1 MVTAGMVIAAGGGRR
16 IGGPEALL
24 LLQDGKPLVDLAI
37 ETVRDAGCEPVF
49 VVLGAA
55 ADEVRATAELKG
67 ASVVVDKT
75 WGRGIGS
82 SLRVG
87 LEAVAGTEVDAVVVV
102 TLDMPGVTVHAV
114 RRVAALPYA
123 DVLVCATYEGRRSF
137 PMLLGRRH
145 WPGISTVAHAD
156 TGARPYLLA
165 HKHEVVDVACDRIA
179 DGAKLESPE
188 AVAAFKLTIPEQRAT
203 PDR

>member
-1 MVTAGMVIAAGGGRR
+1 MVIAAGGGRR

-24 LLQDGKPLVDLAI
+24 RQGGTPLVDLAI
-37 ETVRDAGCEPVF
+37 ETVRGAGCEPVV

-55 ADEVRATAELKG
+55 ADEVRAAAELKG

-87 LEAVAGTEVDAVVVV
+87 LTAVTDTAADAVVVV
-102 TLDMPGVTVHAV
+102 PVDMPGVTAHAV

-123 DVLVCATYEGRRSF
+123 DVLVCATYEGRRSY
-137 PMLLGRRH
+137 PMLLGRKH
-145 WPGISTVAHAD
+145 WSGISTVAHAD

-165 HKHEVVDVACDRIA
+165 HKHEVLDVACDRIA
-179 DGAKLESPE
+179 DGARLESPE
-188 AVAAFKLTIPEQRAT
+188 VVAAFKLTIPAQRS
-203 PDR
+203 RQ

>member
-1 MVTAGMVIAAGGGRR
+1 MVIAAGGGRR

-24 LLQDGKPLVDLAI
+24 QHEGTPLVDRAI
-37 ETVRDAGCEPVF
+37 ETVRDAGCEPVV

-55 ADEVRATAELKG
+55 ADEVQAAAELKG

-87 LEAVAGTEVDAVVVV
+87 LTALTGTDAEAVVVV
-102 TLDMPGVTVHAV
+102 PVDMPGVTAHAV
-114 RRVAALPYA
+114 RRVAALPYS
-123 DVLVCATYEGRRSF
+123 DVLVCATYEGRRSY
-137 PMLLGRRH
+137 PMLFGRKH

-156 TGARPYLLA
+156 AGARPYLLA
-165 HKHEVVDVACDRIA
+165 HKDEVLDVACDRIA
-179 DGAKLESPE
+179 DGARLESPE
-188 AVAAFKLTIPEQRAT
+188 VVAAFKLTIPAQRT
-203 PDR
+203 RS

>member
-1 MVTAGMVIAAGGGRR
+1 MATAGMVIAAGGGRR

-24 LLQDGKPLVDLAI
+24 QHEGTPLVDRAI
-37 ETVRDAGCEPVF
+37 ETVRDAGCEPVV

-55 ADEVRATAELKG
+55 ADEVQAAAELKG

-87 LEAVAGTEVDAVVVV
+87 LTALTGTDAEAVVVV
-102 TLDMPGVTVHAV
+102 PVDMPGVTAHAV
-114 RRVAALPYA
+114 RRVAALPYS
-123 DVLVCATYEGRRSF
+123 DVLVCATYEGRRSY
-137 PMLLGRRH
+137 PMLFGRKH

-156 TGARPYLLA
+156 AGARPYLLA
-165 HKHEVVDVACDRIA
+165 HKDEVLDVACDRIA
-179 DGAKLESPE
+179 DGARLESPE
-188 AVAAFKLTIPEQRAT
+188 VVAAFKLTIPAQRT
-203 PDR
+203 RS

>member
-1 MVTAGMVIAAGGGRR
+1 MATAGMVIAAGGGRR

-24 LLQDGKPLVDLAI
+24 RQGGTPLVDLAI
-37 ETVRDAGCEPVF
+37 ETVRGAGCEPVV

-55 ADEVRATAELKG
+55 ADEVRAAAELKG

-87 LEAVAGTEVDAVVVV
+87 LTAVTDTAADAVVVV
-102 TLDMPGVTVHAV
+102 PVDMPGVTAHAV

-123 DVLVCATYEGRRSF
+123 DVLVCATYEGRRSY
-137 PMLLGRRH
+137 PMLLGRKH
-145 WPGISTVAHAD
+145 WSGISTVAHAD

-165 HKHEVVDVACDRIA
+165 HKHEVLDVACDRIA
-179 DGAKLESPE
+179 DGARLESPE
-188 AVAAFKLTIPEQRAT
+188 VVAAFKLTIPAQRS
-203 PDR
+203 RQ

>member
-1 MVTAGMVIAAGGGRR
+1 MATAGMVIAAGGGRR

-24 LLQDGKPLVDLAI
+24 RHDGTPLVDLAI
-37 ETVRDAGCEPVF
+37 ETVRDGGCEPVV

-55 ADEVRATAELKG
+55 ADEVKAAAELKG

-87 LEAVAGTEVDAVVVV
+87 LAALTDTLADAVLVVPV
-102 TLDMPGVTVHAV
+102 DMPGVTAHAV
-114 RRVAALPYA
+114 RRVAALPYS

-137 PMLLGRRH
+137 PMLFGRKH
-145 WPGISTVAHAD
+145 WSGISTVAHAD

-165 HKHEVVDVACDRIA
+165 HKHEVLDVACDRIA
-179 DGAKLESPE
+179 DGSRLESPE
-188 AVAAFKLTIPEQRAT
+188 VVAAFKLTIPAQRT
-203 PDR
+203 RQ

>member
-1 MVTAGMVIAAGGGRR
+1 MVIAAGGGRR
-16 IGGPEALL
+16 IGGGPEALL
-24 LLQDGKPLVDLAI
+24 QHDGTPLVDRAI

-55 ADEVRATAELKG
+55 ADEVQAAAELKG
-67 ASVVVDKT
+67 ASVLVDKT

-87 LEAVAGTEVDAVVVV
+87 LSALTDTDADAVVVV
-102 TLDMPGVTVHAV
+102 PVDMPGVTAHAV
-114 RRVAALPYA
+114 RRVAALPYS
-123 DVLVCATYEGRRSF
+123 DVLVCATYEGRRSY
-137 PMLLGRRH
+137 PMLFGRKH

-156 TGARPYLLA
+156 AGARPYLLA

-179 DGAKLESPE
+179 DGARLESPE
-188 AVAAFKLTIPEQRAT
+188 AVAAFKLTIPTQRT
-203 PDR
+203 RR

>member
-1 MVTAGMVIAAGGGRR
+1 MTTAAMVIAAGGGRR

-24 LLQDGKPLVDLAI
+24 RHDGTPLVDVAI
-37 ETVRDAGCEPVF
+37 ETVRDAGCEPVV

-55 ADEVRATAELKG
+55 ADEVRAAAELKG

-87 LEAVAGTEVDAVVVV
+87 LTALTDTDADAVVVV
-102 TLDMPGVTVHAV
+102 PLDMPGVTAHAV

-123 DVLVCATYEGRRSF
+123 DVLVCATYEGRRSY
-137 PMLLGRRH
+137 PMLFGRKH

-156 TGARPYLLA
+156 AGARPYLLA
-165 HKHEVVDVACDRIA
+165 HKHEVLDVACDRIA
-179 DGAKLESPE
+179 DGARLESPE
-188 AVAAFKLTIPEQRAT
+188 AVAAFKLTIPAQRT
-203 PDR
+203 RQ